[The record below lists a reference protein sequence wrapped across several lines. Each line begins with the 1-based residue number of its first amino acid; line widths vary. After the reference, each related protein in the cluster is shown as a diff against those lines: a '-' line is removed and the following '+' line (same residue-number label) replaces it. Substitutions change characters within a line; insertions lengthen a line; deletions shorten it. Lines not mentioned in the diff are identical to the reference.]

1 MTKKRL
7 AIAVGL
13 AAGCL
18 SLTLAALT
26 MLPPGPAVTKS
37 NFDRVEKGMTR
48 AEVEV
53 ILGIQSPRAPI
64 PGVVYQDWNRED
76 GARATIVFCDEI
88 VTRKEWRDSSVTLK
102 QKLRRWL
109 RL

>member
-7 AIAVGL
+7 AMVCGFAAACLGL
-13 AAGCL
+13 A
-18 SLTLAALT
+18 LAALT
-26 MLPPGPAVTKS
+26 IGPRGHGLTKS

-48 AEVEV
+48 AEVEF
-53 ILGIQSPRAPI
+53 ILGVQSPRVPI
-64 PGVVYQDWNRED
+64 TGVVYQDWNRDD

-88 VTRKEWRDSSVTLK
+88 VIRKEWRDSSETLAR
-102 QKLRRWL
+102 KLRRWL